1 MTMKTNGMFSIN
13 CSMSTSNSHV
23 SPVID
28 LDRMSVITID
38 NDIDDAVISAND
50 VTVTVRGAGYTN
62 TAVGAVTATF
72 SSPDRS
78 GGVTATAQMY
88 NVKLLLHWS
97 TANTNCLLST
107 NGGYKS
113 TQPLPA
119 SLSLVR
125 V

>member
-1 MTMKTNGMFSIN
+1 MTASTNGTFSIN

-50 VTVTVRGAGYTN
+50 ITVTVRGSGYTN
-62 TAVGAVTATF
+62 TAVGATTATI
-72 SSPDRS
+72 SAPDRS
-78 GGVTATAQMY
+78 GGVTATA
-88 NVKLLLHWS
+88 NVLVDV
-97 TANTNCLLST
+97 
-107 NGGYKS
+107 
-113 TQPLPA
+113 TQPLLA